1 MNVVGNF
8 GVKNTGIYRD
18 SFGKK
23 IHQNVAQIFHFND
36 HSTFTTFEAS
46 ILIVDF

>member
-18 SFGKK
+18 SFGKN
-23 IHQNVAQIFHFND
+23 IHQNVAQIFLFND
-36 HSTFTTFEAS
+36 RSTFTNFEAS